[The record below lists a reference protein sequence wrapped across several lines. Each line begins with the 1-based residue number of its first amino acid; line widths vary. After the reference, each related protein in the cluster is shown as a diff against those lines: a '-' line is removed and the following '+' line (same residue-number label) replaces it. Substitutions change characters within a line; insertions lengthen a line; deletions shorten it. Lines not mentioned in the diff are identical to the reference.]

1 MESDSEW
8 FREEKEKNKWWRRG
22 TKYDTICSICWG
34 DDSTLGQL
42 RTFIET
48 LKQPG
53 VLLGRHGRASPSGG
67 LETTQGEFWMSKR
80 AMNMHPVYLYCVL
93 AEMTPCPRHMY
104 HKTTTGGGHR
114 DVPHGFS
121 SRKTRWI
128 RVCWGKLTVAQALVS
143 CISFRFSCQM
153 DYLDML
159 QPLGPEW

>member
-1 MESDSEW
+1 MIQFVRFVERMFQHWVS
-8 FREEKEKNKWWRRG
+8 
-22 TKYDTICSICWG
+22 
-34 DDSTLGQL
+34 L
-42 RTFIET
+42 RAFIET

-104 HKTTTGGGHR
+104 HKTITGGGHL

-121 SRKTRWI
+121 SRKTPWI
-128 RVCWGKLTVAQALVS
+128 RVC
-143 CISFRFSCQM
+143 
-153 DYLDML
+153 
-159 QPLGPEW
+159 